1 MSDHKIFVDSNV
13 VLYLLSADEKKA
25 NRAEAVISKGATISV
40 QVLNEVANV
49 SRRKLKMSWPETNE
63 LLNGLR
69 AVCKIEPLTIET
81 HTRGL
86 VVAERYGVSLYDAM
100 IIAAALMAGCKTLFS
115 EDMQDGLKIDRQ
127 LKIRNPFGSDVSV
140 T

>member
-1 MSDHKIFVDSNV
+1 V

-25 NRAEAVISKGATISV
+25 NRAEAVIGKGATISV

-69 AVCKIEPLTIET
+69 AVCKIEALTVET
-81 HTRGL
+81 HKRGL
-86 VVAERYGVSLYDAM
+86 AVAERYGVSLYDAM
-100 IIAAALMAGCKTLFS
+100 IIAAALMAGCKTLSS

-127 LKIRNPFGSDVSV
+127 LQIRNPFGSGGWFA
-140 T
+140 

>member
-1 MSDHKIFVDSNV
+1 MSAHKAFIDSNV

-25 NRAEAVISKGATISV
+25 NRAEDVISKGVIISV

-49 SRRKLKMSWPETNE
+49 SRRKLKMSWHEIHE

-69 AVCKIEPLTIET
+69 LVCAVKALTVET
-81 HTRGL
+81 HLRGL
-86 VVAERYGVSLYDAM
+86 AVAERHGVSIYDAM
-100 IIAAALMAGCKTLFS
+100 IIAAALEAGCSILFS

-127 LKIRNPFGSDVSV
+127 LQIRNPFSSSFKLA
-140 T
+140 

>member
-1 MSDHKIFVDSNV
+1 V

-25 NRAEAVISKGATISV
+25 NRAEAVIGKGATISV

-69 AVCKIEPLTIET
+69 AVCKIEALTVET
-81 HTRGL
+81 HKRGL
-86 VVAERYGVSLYDAM
+86 AVAERYGVSLYDAM

-127 LKIRNPFGSDVSV
+127 LQIRNPFGSGGWFA
-140 T
+140 

>member
-13 VLYLLSADEKKA
+13 ALYLLYANEKKA
-25 NRAEAVISKGATISV
+25 NRAETVIGNGVTISV

-49 SRRKLKMSWPETNE
+49 SRRKLKMSWSETNE

-86 VVAERYGVSLYDAM
+86 AVAERYGLSLYDAM
-100 IIAAALMAGCKTLFS
+100 IVAAALLAGCNTLFS
-115 EDMQDGLKIDRQ
+115 EDRQDGLKINRRPQ
-127 LKIRNPFGSDVSV
+127 IRNPFESLDGFV
-140 T
+140 